1 MRLKGRVRVKIKK
14 FQMRKGVLW
23 GWIKSYIV
31 IMLIPLLFGVVL
43 YTIALNNI
51 KNETQ
56 IIREQSMMGLSRTLE
71 NMVENFTRVSYALSS
86 GAYNAGVYTR
96 TISENGYNNPM
107 SVVQLQAMMRSY
119 SVANDS
125 ISNLYMYFP
134 ENDYLLM
141 ENLTYKYDRI
151 KDYSEKYLGIT
162 KRDFDEILNAD
173 HNGCFLVLNKN
184 IMPKIYYVY
193 NGKSYHNKI
202 IVFMPLNMETLKNLI
217 NVDSETDI
225 FLQIK
230 TDKILIVGK
239 DQEFPVD
246 FRDSSHIN
254 QVFSYEDEQLYWM
267 SQPFDGEN
275 NLLISCVDVSI
286 YFQTLHK
293 MRLLLIGYLLISL
306 IIGGW
311 IAGYYSKQH
320 YTPVKTL
327 MQQIEEKPKDQGN
340 EYQMISDYYMKIKE
354 KYKDS
359 VKKLHQQKD
368 VVRNNYLRKA
378 LRAENKAAFDKYWQC
393 LDTSG
398 NFYKGNY
405 IVVGAITGIKNSETF
420 TDANIDGELLDVFI
434 VNNILSEILSEKYLL
449 VSGEVDG
456 FLLYV
461 VSLNDS
467 KSNEDKLV
475 QQIDYALYYIE
486 QFYQIPV
493 TVNLSRISQDIYMLN
508 RSFEEVK
515 EIQEYRDISK
525 KDELKVRRASRLY
538 FPEEDEKEKV
548 EQYHQYLKMSA
559 LMKQHEYG
567 QVKEILEKMLDGQND
582 KMLRENKGVK
592 KTRMVNEIVDY
603 IEEHYDDWQL
613 SGKMF
618 ADKYQV
624 SVSYLSQIFKREK
637 GIGLLD
643 YVNQVRYKKA
653 KILLDKGM
661 SVQEI
666 AQRVGFATTQPLR
679 RVFLQFEGVTPSQSR
694 KNQKKEEGEMTDDQK

>member
-1 MRLKGRVRVKIKK
+1 M
-14 FQMRKGVLW
+14 
-23 GWIKSYIV
+23 
-31 IMLIPLLFGVVL
+31 
-43 YTIALNNI
+43 
-51 KNETQ
+51 
-56 IIREQSMMGLSRTLE
+56 
-71 NMVENFTRVSYALSS
+71 
-86 GAYNAGVYTR
+86 
-96 TISENGYNNPM
+96 
-107 SVVQLQAMMRSY
+107 
-119 SVANDS
+119 
-125 ISNLYMYFP
+125 
-134 ENDYLLM
+134 
-141 ENLTYKYDRI
+141 
-151 KDYSEKYLGIT
+151 
-162 KRDFDEILNAD
+162 
-173 HNGCFLVLNKN
+173 
-184 IMPKIYYVY
+184 
-193 NGKSYHNKI
+193 
-202 IVFMPLNMETLKNLI
+202 
-217 NVDSETDI
+217 
-225 FLQIK
+225 
-230 TDKILIVGK
+230 
-239 DQEFPVD
+239 
-246 FRDSSHIN
+246 
-254 QVFSYEDEQLYWM
+254 
-267 SQPFDGEN
+267 
-275 NLLISCVDVSI
+275 
-286 YFQTLHK
+286 
-293 MRLLLIGYLLISL
+293 
-306 IIGGW
+306 
-311 IAGYYSKQH
+311 
-320 YTPVKTL
+320 
-327 MQQIEEKPKDQGN
+327 
-340 EYQMISDYYMKIKE
+340 
-354 KYKDS
+354 
-359 VKKLHQQKD
+359 
-368 VVRNNYLRKA
+368 
-378 LRAENKAAFDKYWQC
+378 
-393 LDTSG
+393 
-398 NFYKGNY
+398 
-405 IVVGAITGIKNSETF
+405 
-420 TDANIDGELLDVFI
+420 
-434 VNNILSEILSEKYLL
+434 
-449 VSGEVDG
+449 SGEVDG

-653 KILLDKGM
+653 KILLNKGM